1 MTCLF
6 ILRESKGGKPI
17 PSHEYDDKMA
27 AKKARD
33 LIGGTTVVSYGHDH
47 KNYEAN
53 KAEKKH
59 ETTNF
64 KTND

>member
-1 MTCLF
+1 MKCLF

-33 LIGGTTVVSYGHDH
+33 LIGGTTVVSLGRDH

-53 KAEKKH
+53 AEKKY
-59 ETTNF
+59 ETSTT
-64 KTND
+64 K